1 MNQEITRL
9 EHKATD
15 SKEAFGFINGWNSC
29 VALLESQSTHSAADE
44 IERLRGV
51 LAGLT
56 RYGCHNYTSGT
67 CFDYGRIA
75 DAEYADDQACS
86 ACIALAAMAD
96 GEGVGE

>member
-51 LAGLT
+51 LARIRDEGVSVYST
-56 RYGCHNYTSGT
+56 RYSLA
-67 CFDYGRIA
+67 DIA
-75 DAEYADDQACS
+75 RA
-86 ACIALAAMAD
+86 ALA
-96 GEGVGE
+96 EGNGQEGGV